1 MNSGLRCRET
11 AVRRPTRRVKELV
24 LIREQAGRCSSFD
37 IGTSARSFT
46 REAKVTLYLGLGG
59 EGKVHVDIV
68 SQELQTQTG
77 VGIEW
82 NGERRGSS
90 RVIVPTKR
98 DPQRSHPRHSARA
111 DEWINK
117 QYEELKT
124 YQGCSHLRVGL
135 GLALTGLRR
144 QTCLISI
151 SQLKRRCLSVPALQ
165 WWTSACP
172 NKSDT

>member
-11 AVRRPTRRVKELV
+11 AVKRPTRRVKELV

-46 REAKVTLYLGLGG
+46 REAKAQSYRGLGG
-59 EGKVHVDIV
+59 EGKVHIDIV

-82 NGERRGSS
+82 NGERQGSS

-98 DPQRSHPRHSARA
+98 DPQRSALNDVGKYYR
-111 DEWINK
+111 NVF
-117 QYEELKT
+117 
-124 YQGCSHLRVGL
+124 LRIWN
-135 GLALTGLRR
+135 TTRSR
-144 QTCLISI
+144 
-151 SQLKRRCLSVPALQ
+151 LKRHT
-165 WWTSACP
+165 WTCP
-172 NKSDT
+172 RKNGRATRNPGT